1 STGSRLDTELDR
13 ELQAAVDLMLQGS
26 APPTAPERAYGS
38 QGRALN
44 FAVPPAPR
52 SDSASTRGSN
62 HYTADSGLSGGGS
75 GSGMPR
81 RRAYYSALHTT
92 RFLRMKLAER
102 FSRGSS
108 NASNATVAQSG
119 PGLGSSAAGLSPSY
133 LSLSDRETAVKRKIG
148 GSADESCE
156 KRARTDSEQRPLRA
170 LGVVLCILVVFLV
183 LIIVILVIGVF
194 PFLMRTTLQDF
205 SLTVTSLHAMP
216 PPEVARALSVD
227 ERSLVRPQLMALH
240 EARVANENLGPAL
253 QPRRLS
259 EPPLLLFV
267 EDDSRHHSPSSAAL
281 PVSSAVGHS
290 SVASRPAGTFVPL
303 LRSGPPGSQAL
314 RQATLQP
321 AALATSAQPSAAIL
335 KSAEQDERGPFVPA
349 ATPAPGPG
357 VPILG
362 PAPVPARA
370 PVWAPVPDSGPKTLD
385 SAGSAASTTYMMQ
398 VAGNL
403 TSGGPIGV
411 NIEFTEPLHL
421 LWRDMVVGVIRF
433 PESIHVPGRGTTQWR

>member
-1 STGSRLDTELDR
+1 
-13 ELQAAVDLMLQGS
+13 
-26 APPTAPERAYGS
+26 
-38 QGRALN
+38 
-44 FAVPPAPR
+44 
-52 SDSASTRGSN
+52 
-62 HYTADSGLSGGGS
+62 
-75 GSGMPR
+75 
-81 RRAYYSALHTT
+81 
-92 RFLRMKLAER
+92 
-102 FSRGSS
+102 
-108 NASNATVAQSG
+108 
-119 PGLGSSAAGLSPSY
+119 
-133 LSLSDRETAVKRKIG
+133 
-148 GSADESCE
+148 
-156 KRARTDSEQRPLRA
+156 
-170 LGVVLCILVVFLV
+170 
-183 LIIVILVIGVF
+183 
-194 PFLMRTTLQDF
+194 
-205 SLTVTSLHAMP
+205 
-216 PPEVARALSVD
+216 
-227 ERSLVRPQLMALH
+227 MALH

-335 KSAEQDERGPFVPA
+335 KSAEQDEVVTVVSELVSTVHVQRGPFVPA

-433 PESIHVPGRGTTQWR
+433 PESIHVPGRGTTQWRWPPFEVAIPANGTRLVADDRVLRGPPSDEQIHPGSNQVNGIAQRRVMGASGSAALGRSGQEPDDLASWFAAIQAHRPFTMHWRSRVKVSAMGMHASNIKFEKSVRVLCDETQGCSIDNSPFTV